1 MTTTPIPATSDRP
14 HPDRVAFR
22 PLDRGDLPLLLRWL
36 ADPDVAAW
44 YDEGELTPENIAAK
58 YAPLIEG
65 AEPTR
70 GFIILI
76 DDAPAGY
83 IQAYALGDYPD
94 YQQQLDV
101 DPAAVGIDLFLGAP
115 ERRNRGWGAVVLRA
129 FLDRVVF
136 GEMGAELAA
145 ICPDP
150 ANARAV
156 RSYERVGF
164 RAVKTVHVVD
174 DEPGNT
180 GDELVLLLQRPDHAR
195 CGAET
200 PGTET

>member
-1 MTTTPIPATSDRP
+1 MTTTVADRP
-14 HPDRVAFR
+14 IPDRVAFR
-22 PLDRGDLPLLLRWL
+22 PLSREDLPLMLRWL

-44 YDEGELTPENIAAK
+44 YDEGELTAENIAAK
-58 YAPLIEG
+58 YTPLIDGE
-65 AEPTR
+65 EPTR
-70 GFIILI
+70 GFVILI
-76 DDAPAGY
+76 DAAPAGY
-83 IQAYALGDYPD
+83 IQAYILSDHPD
-94 YQQQLDV
+94 YQRQIDV

-136 GEMGAELAA
+136 GEMDAVLAA

-156 RSYERVGF
+156 RSYQKVGF
-164 RAVKTVHVVD
+164 RSVKTVHVVD

-180 GDELVLLLQRPDHAR
+180 GDELVMLLRRDDVSSLRS
-195 CGAET
+195 
-200 PGTET
+200 